1 MPLMKRREL
10 LLAGLASLG
19 VCAWPLPAQ
28 AQLPLRGRPLQ
39 FGVLPITSTR
49 VLLGNYA
56 PVQAYLERALG
67 QPVELVT
74 GPDFRTFHHN
84 TMQGHYDLVVTASH
98 LGRFAQLDAG
108 WVPLVRY
115 TALHQTL
122 LVTSRERPLRQIEEL
137 RGRSLAGP
145 DALTLSSIE
154 AQDWLQ
160 TRGLRLGIDYK
171 YLETPTPPSAAHALI
186 NGQSV
191 LAVSS
196 PQGLKN
202 TPEALRDQLSV
213 FASLVELPNLL
224 WLAHPRLATHQAT
237 LRSALLGLNTPAV
250 NVAAFFE
257 ATGYQSVRE
266 VSVAEL
272 ASADKY
278 LPRLRSAL
286 RVRP

>member
-1 MPLMKRREL
+1 MLQMNRRKML
-10 LLAGLASLG
+10 LTGAGSLG
-19 VCAWPLPAQ
+19 LCALPLAAR
-28 AQLPLRGRPLQ
+28 AQLPATGRPLQ

-56 PVQAYLERALG
+56 PVRSYLERVLG

-84 TMQGHYDLVVTASH
+84 TMQGLYDLVVTASH
-98 LGRFAQLDAG
+98 LGRLAQLDAG

-122 LVTSRERPLRQIEEL
+122 LITSRERPLRQLEEL

-160 TRGLRLGIDYK
+160 SRGLRVGVDYNH
-171 YLETPTPPSAAHALI
+171 LETPTPPSAAHALI
-186 NGQSV
+186 NGHSV
-191 LAVSS
+191 LAVST
-196 PQGLKN
+196 PQGMRN
-202 TPEALRDQLSV
+202 TPEALRNQLVV
-213 FASLVELPNLL
+213 FASLAELPSLL
-224 WLAHPRLATHQAT
+224 WLAHPRLAAHQS
-237 LRSALLGLNTPAV
+237 LLKSALLGLNTPAAG
-250 NVAAFFE
+250 VAAFFE

-266 VSVAEL
+266 VPVSEL
-272 ASADKY
+272 AVADRY
-278 LPRLRSAL
+278 LPRLRESLKAS
-286 RVRP
+286 R